1 MSGFGVSRTA
11 RGLASLLLAML
22 FAGAMSVFWLTV
34 SAPSASAATV
44 TEPVEIVDPTTR
56 SSGDGWSW
64 DPAGSAGTLT
74 LEGADI
80 QVADMKDANAAIVVP
95 DGATIHLKGENT
107 IVSAAPSA
115 SSSDLLAAI
124 YCEGDLTIT
133 GDDAASASI
142 RGEGSL
148 NAGIY
153 CVGDLSIQSGVELN
167 VSAVND
173 GYAGTFVNGNLVITG
188 GSTVATIGSSEG
200 LVVMGSTNIA
210 DAAQVKLGTENAT
223 PGDSLAA
230 NFTGDVTISGTEV
243 IVSGSGVEFWG
254 TAALAGSEVTME
266 VDTSGAIH
274 AMKGL
279 EITDGSNVSASSSGH
294 VIEILGDMLV
304 QGSTLRVEGVGIW
317 DTAITVTDGNLTVDG
332 SSVTALGDST
342 ERTKGISLNVIRKG
356 SLAGNLILKGAP
368 SLTIEGTDVAIQFVS
383 QAEDLQGNHVVIGD
397 PNIGA
402 VEGGMLTYAERDF
415 GTDFLGVWTYS
426 TGDVSIGDNFAV
438 EGASQRVVIGTE
450 NSVLLVTD
458 NGAAAAGIED
468 VKAIAADGTEYAAQ
482 EWLDGSHVGYYRFA
496 RDLPAG
502 TYTLDFGAGY
512 ETAGAA
518 VIEVIDLGQSLFT
531 MNFHTVEVAQADN
544 VWAWMIQPST
554 GERVSVLEHVLYGAE
569 IQIGAQPDNGYR
581 FVKWEVA
588 GAAPEW
594 ENGDAAKA
602 EQMVTVIGQATMT
615 PTVEAAAP
623 ADPGSGD
630 SGKDSGKG
638 SGKTGLAASGD
649 SADGVVTIAAIAAGI
664 GAAAAA
670 GAAAKCRSRR

>member
-1 MSGFGVSRTA
+1 MSGNGVSRTV
-11 RGLASLLLAML
+11 RGLASLLLAVL
-22 FAGAMSVFWLTV
+22 FAGALSVFWLTV

-44 TEPVEIVDPTTR
+44 TEPVEIVDPTAQR
-56 SSGDGWSW
+56 SGDGWSW

-74 LEGADI
+74 LERADI
-80 QVADMKDANAAIVVP
+80 QVADMKDGKAAIVVP

-124 YCEGDLTIT
+124 YCEGDLVIT

-142 RGEGSL
+142 RGEGGL
-148 NAGIY
+148 NVGVY
-153 CVGDLSIQSGVELN
+153 CEGDLSIQGAIELN
-167 VSAVND
+167 VSALND
-173 GYAGTFVNGNLVITG
+173 GYAGTFVDGDLMIAD
-188 GSTVATIGSSEG
+188 GSTVAIAGSSEG
-200 LVVMGSTNIA
+200 LVVAGITDIA
-210 DAAQVKLGTENAT
+210 DAAQVKLGTEGIVAAN
-223 PGDSLAA
+223 SLAA
-230 NFTGDVTISGTEV
+230 KFNGDATISGSEV
-243 IVSGSGVEFWG
+243 VVSGSGVEFWG
-254 TAALAGSEVTME
+254 VTTISGSEVTMD
-266 VDTSGAIH
+266 VNTSGAIH

-279 EITDGSNVSASSSGH
+279 EIAGGSNVSASSSGH

-317 DTAITVTDGNLTVDG
+317 DTAITVTDGDLTVDG
-332 SSVTALGDST
+332 SSVTALGDSA
-342 ERTKGISLNVIRKG
+342 ESTKGISLNVIRKG

-368 SLTIEGTDVAIQFVS
+368 SLTIEGTGVALQFVS
-383 QAEDLQGNHVVIGD
+383 QAEDLQGNHVVISD
-397 PNIGA
+397 PNVGA
-402 VEGGMLTYAERDF
+402 IEGGMLTYAERDF
-415 GTDFLGVWTYS
+415 VTDFLGIWTYA
-426 TGDVSIGDNFAV
+426 TGDVSIGDNFGV
-438 EGASQRVVIGTE
+438 VGASQRVVIGTE

-458 NGAAAAGIED
+458 NGAAATGLEG

-496 RDLPAG
+496 SDLPEG

-512 ETAGAA
+512 ETASAA
-518 VIEVIDLGQSLFT
+518 VIEVIGLGPSLFT

-554 GERVSVLEHVLYGAE
+554 GERVSILEHVLHGAE
-569 IQIGAQPDNGYR
+569 IQIGAQPDSGYQ
-581 FVKWEVA
+581 FVKWEAA
-588 GAAPEW
+588 GTAPEW

-602 EQMVTVIGQATMT
+602 EQLVAIIGQAAIT
-615 PTVEAAAP
+615 PTVATAAP
-623 ADPGSGD
+623 ADPGSED

-649 SADGVVTIAAIAAGI
+649 SAGGVVAIAAVAAGI

-670 GAAAKCRSRR
+670 GAAAKRRSRR

>member
-1 MSGFGVSRTA
+1 MSGIGVSRTA
-11 RGLASLLLAML
+11 RGLVSLLLAML

-44 TEPVEIVDPTTR
+44 TEPVEIVDPTAQ
-56 SSGDGWSW
+56 SSDDGWSW

-74 LEGADI
+74 FEGADI

-95 DGATIHLKGENT
+95 DGATIHLKGEST

-133 GDDAASASI
+133 GDDTVSASI

-153 CVGDLSIQSGVELN
+153 CVGDLSIQSGAELN

-173 GYAGTFVNGNLVITG
+173 EYAGTFVNGNLVITG
-188 GSTVATIGSSEG
+188 GSTVATTGSSEG
-200 LVVMGSTNIA
+200 LVVMGSTNI
-210 DAAQVKLGTENAT
+210 
-223 PGDSLAA
+223 
-230 NFTGDVTISGTEV
+230 
-243 IVSGSGVEFWG
+243 
-254 TAALAGSEVTME
+254 
-266 VDTSGAIH
+266 
-274 AMKGL
+274 
-279 EITDGSNVSASSSGH
+279 
-294 VIEILGDMLV
+294 
-304 QGSTLRVEGVGIW
+304 
-317 DTAITVTDGNLTVDG
+317 
-332 SSVTALGDST
+332 
-342 ERTKGISLNVIRKG
+342 
-356 SLAGNLILKGAP
+356 
-368 SLTIEGTDVAIQFVS
+368 
-383 QAEDLQGNHVVIGD
+383 
-397 PNIGA
+397 
-402 VEGGMLTYAERDF
+402 
-415 GTDFLGVWTYS
+415 
-426 TGDVSIGDNFAV
+426 AV

-458 NGAAAAGIED
+458 NGAAAAGIEG

-518 VIEVIDLGQSLFT
+518 VIEVIDLGPSLFT

-569 IQIGAQPDNGYR
+569 IQISAQPDNGYR
-581 FVKWEVA
+581 FVKWEAV

-602 EQMVTVIGQATMT
+602 EQMVAIVGQATMT

-630 SGKDSGKG
+630 PGKDSGKG

-649 SADGVVTIAAIAAGI
+649 SADGVVAIAAIAAGI

-670 GAAAKCRSRR
+670 GAAAKRRSRR

>member
-1 MSGFGVSRTA
+1 MSGIGVSRTA

-44 TEPVEIVDPTTR
+44 TEPVEIVDPTAQC
-56 SSGDGWSW
+56 SGDGWSW

-95 DGATIHLKGENT
+95 DGATIHLKGEST

-133 GDDAASASI
+133 GDDTASASI

-188 GSTVATIGSSEG
+188 GSTVATTGSSEG

-210 DAAQVKLGTENAT
+210 DAAQVKFGTENAT

-243 IVSGSGVEFWG
+243 IVSGSGVEFWS
-254 TAALAGSEVTME
+254 TAALVGSEVTMD
-266 VDTSGAIH
+266 VDASGAIH

-279 EITDGSNVSASSSGH
+279 EITGGSNVSASSSGH

-304 QGSTLRVEGVGIW
+304 QGSILRVEGVGIW
-317 DTAITVTDGNLTVDG
+317 DTAITVTDGDLTVDG
-332 SSVTALGDST
+332 S
-342 ERTKGISLNVIRKG
+342 
-356 SLAGNLILKGAP
+356 
-368 SLTIEGTDVAIQFVS
+368 
-383 QAEDLQGNHVVIGD
+383 
-397 PNIGA
+397 
-402 VEGGMLTYAERDF
+402 
-415 GTDFLGVWTYS
+415 
-426 TGDVSIGDNFAV
+426 
-438 EGASQRVVIGTE
+438 
-450 NSVLLVTD
+450 
-458 NGAAAAGIED
+458 
-468 VKAIAADGTEYAAQ
+468 
-482 EWLDGSHVGYYRFA
+482 
-496 RDLPAG
+496 
-502 TYTLDFGAGY
+502 
-512 ETAGAA
+512 
-518 VIEVIDLGQSLFT
+518 
-531 MNFHTVEVAQADN
+531 
-544 VWAWMIQPST
+544 
-554 GERVSVLEHVLYGAE
+554 SVLEHVLYGAE

-581 FVKWEVA
+581 FVKWESV

-602 EQMVTVIGQATMT
+602 EQMVTIVGQATMT

-630 SGKDSGKG
+630 PGKDSGKG

-649 SADGVVTIAAIAAGI
+649 SADGVVAIAAIAAGI

-670 GAAAKCRSRR
+670 GAAAKRRSRR

>member
-1 MSGFGVSRTA
+1 MTD
-11 RGLASLLLAML
+11 
-22 FAGAMSVFWLTV
+22 
-34 SAPSASAATV
+34 
-44 TEPVEIVDPTTR
+44 PVEIVDPTAQ

-80 QVADMKDANAAIVVP
+80 QVADMKEANAAIVVP
-95 DGATIHLKGENT
+95 DGATIHLKGEST

-124 YCEGDLTIT
+124 YCEGDRTIT
-133 GDDAASASI
+133 GDDTASASI

-188 GSTVATIGSSEG
+188 GSTVATTGSSEG

-243 IVSGSGVEFWG
+243 IVSGSGVEFWS
-254 TAALAGSEVTME
+254 TAALVGSEVTMD
-266 VDTSGAIH
+266 VDASGAIH

-279 EITDGSNVSASSSGH
+279 EITGGSNVSASSSGH
-294 VIEILGDMLV
+294 VIEVLGDMLV

-317 DTAITVTDGNLTVDG
+317 DTAITVTDGDLTVDG

-342 ERTKGISLNVIRKG
+342 ESTKGISLNVIRKG

-383 QAEDLQGNHVVIGD
+383 QAEDLQSNHVVIGD

-402 VEGGMLTYAERDF
+402 VEGGKLTYAERDF

-426 TGDVSIGDNFAV
+426 TG
-438 EGASQRVVIGTE
+438 
-450 NSVLLVTD
+450 
-458 NGAAAAGIED
+458 
-468 VKAIAADGTEYAAQ
+468 
-482 EWLDGSHVGYYRFA
+482 
-496 RDLPAG
+496 
-502 TYTLDFGAGY
+502 
-512 ETAGAA
+512 AA
-518 VIEVIDLGQSLFT
+518 VIEVIDLGPSLFT

-581 FVKWEVA
+581 FVKWEAA

-630 SGKDSGKG
+630 PGKDSGKG

-670 GAAAKCRSRR
+670 GAAAKRRSRR

>member
-1 MSGFGVSRTA
+1 MSGIGVSRTA

-34 SAPSASAATV
+34 STPSASAATV
-44 TEPVEIVDPTTR
+44 TEPVEIVDPTAQ

-95 DGATIHLKGENT
+95 DGATIHLKGEST

-124 YCEGDLTIT
+124 YCEGDLTIA
-133 GDDAASASI
+133 GDDTASASI

-188 GSTVATIGSSEG
+188 GSTVATTGSSEG

-210 DAAQVKLGTENAT
+210 
-223 PGDSLAA
+223 
-230 NFTGDVTISGTEV
+230 
-243 IVSGSGVEFWG
+243 
-254 TAALAGSEVTME
+254 
-266 VDTSGAIH
+266 
-274 AMKGL
+274 
-279 EITDGSNVSASSSGH
+279 
-294 VIEILGDMLV
+294 
-304 QGSTLRVEGVGIW
+304 
-317 DTAITVTDGNLTVDG
+317 
-332 SSVTALGDST
+332 
-342 ERTKGISLNVIRKG
+342 
-356 SLAGNLILKGAP
+356 
-368 SLTIEGTDVAIQFVS
+368 
-383 QAEDLQGNHVVIGD
+383 
-397 PNIGA
+397 
-402 VEGGMLTYAERDF
+402 
-415 GTDFLGVWTYS
+415 
-426 TGDVSIGDNFAV
+426 V
-438 EGASQRVVIGTE
+438 EGASQRVVIETE

-458 NGAAAAGIED
+458 NGAAAAGIEG

-502 TYTLDFGAGY
+502 IYTLDFGAGY

-518 VIEVIDLGQSLFT
+518 VIEVIDLGPSLFT
-531 MNFHTVEVAQADN
+531 MNFHTVKVAQTDN

-581 FVKWEVA
+581 FVKWEAV

-602 EQMVTVIGQATMT
+602 EQMVTIVGQATMT

-630 SGKDSGKG
+630 PGKDSGKG
-638 SGKTGLAASGD
+638 SGKTGLAASDD
-649 SADGVVTIAAIAAGI
+649 SADGVMAIAAIAAGI

-670 GAAAKCRSRR
+670 GAAAKRRSRR

>member
-1 MSGFGVSRTA
+1 MSGIGISRTA

-22 FAGAMSVFWLTV
+22 FAGALSVFWLTV

-44 TEPVEIVDPTTR
+44 TEPVEIVDPTAQ

-95 DGATIHLKGENT
+95 DGATIHLKGEST

-124 YCEGDLTIT
+124 YCEGDLTIA
-133 GDDAASASI
+133 GDDTASASI

-188 GSTVATIGSSEG
+188 GSTVATTGSSEG

-210 DAAQVKLGTENAT
+210 DAARVKLGTENAT

-243 IVSGSGVEFWG
+243 IVSGSGVEFWS
-254 TAALAGSEVTME
+254 TAALVGSEVTMD
-266 VDTSGAIH
+266 VDASGAIH

-279 EITDGSNVSASSSGH
+279 EITGGSNVSASSSGH

-317 DTAITVTDGNLTVDG
+317 DTAITVTDGDLTVDG

-342 ERTKGISLNVIRKG
+342 ESTKGISLNVIRKG

-402 VEGGMLTYAERDF
+402 VEGGKLTYAERDF
-415 GTDFLGVWTYS
+415 GTDFLGVWTY
-426 TGDVSIGDNFAV
+426 
-438 EGASQRVVIGTE
+438 
-450 NSVLLVTD
+450 
-458 NGAAAAGIED
+458 
-468 VKAIAADGTEYAAQ
+468 
-482 EWLDGSHVGYYRFA
+482 
-496 RDLPAG
+496 
-502 TYTLDFGAGY
+502 
-512 ETAGAA
+512 
-518 VIEVIDLGQSLFT
+518 
-531 MNFHTVEVAQADN
+531 
-544 VWAWMIQPST
+544 ST

-602 EQMVTVIGQATMT
+602 EQMVTIVGQATMT

-630 SGKDSGKG
+630 PGKDSGKG

-649 SADGVVTIAAIAAGI
+649 SADGVVAIAAIAAGI

-670 GAAAKCRSRR
+670 GAAAKRRSRR

>member
-1 MSGFGVSRTA
+1 MSGIGISRTA

-22 FAGAMSVFWLTV
+22 FAGALSVFWLTV

-44 TEPVEIVDPTTR
+44 TEPVEIVDPTAQ

-95 DGATIHLKGENT
+95 DGATIHLKGEST

-124 YCEGDLTIT
+124 YCEGDLTIA
-133 GDDAASASI
+133 GDDTASASI

-188 GSTVATIGSSEG
+188 GSTVATTGSSEG

-210 DAAQVKLGTENAT
+210 DAARVKLGTENAT

-243 IVSGSGVEFWG
+243 IVSGSGVEFWS
-254 TAALAGSEVTME
+254 TAALVGSEVTMD
-266 VDTSGAIH
+266 VDASGAIH

-279 EITDGSNVSASSSGH
+279 EITGGSNVSASSSGH

-317 DTAITVTDGNLTVDG
+317 DTAITVTDGDLTVDG

-342 ERTKGISLNVIRKG
+342 ESTKGISLNVIRKG

-402 VEGGMLTYAERDF
+402 VEGGKLTYAERDF
-415 GTDFLGVWTYS
+415 GTDFLGVWTY
-426 TGDVSIGDNFAV
+426 
-438 EGASQRVVIGTE
+438 
-450 NSVLLVTD
+450 
-458 NGAAAAGIED
+458 
-468 VKAIAADGTEYAAQ
+468 
-482 EWLDGSHVGYYRFA
+482 
-496 RDLPAG
+496 
-502 TYTLDFGAGY
+502 
-512 ETAGAA
+512 
-518 VIEVIDLGQSLFT
+518 
-531 MNFHTVEVAQADN
+531 
-544 VWAWMIQPST
+544 ST

-581 FVKWEVA
+581 VVKWEVA

-602 EQMVTVIGQATMT
+602 EQMVTIVGQATMT

-630 SGKDSGKG
+630 PGKDSGKG

-649 SADGVVTIAAIAAGI
+649 SADGVVAIAAIAAGI

-670 GAAAKCRSRR
+670 GAAAKRRSRR

>member
-1 MSGFGVSRTA
+1 MSGIGVSRTA

-44 TEPVEIVDPTTR
+44 TEPVEIVDPTAQ

-64 DPAGSAGTLT
+64 DSAGSAGTLT

-80 QVADMKDANAAIVVP
+80 QVADMKDAYAAIVVP
-95 DGATIHLKGENT
+95 DGATIHLKGEST

-133 GDDAASASI
+133 GDDTASASI

-188 GSTVATIGSSEG
+188 GSTVATTGSSEG

-243 IVSGSGVEFWG
+243 IVSGSGVEFWS
-254 TAALAGSEVTME
+254 TSALVGSEVTMD
-266 VDTSGAIH
+266 VDASGAIH

-279 EITDGSNVSASSSGH
+279 EITGGSNVSASSSGH

-317 DTAITVTDGNLTVDG
+317 DTAITVTDGDLTVDG
-332 SSVTALGDST
+332 SSVTALGDSA
-342 ERTKGISLNVIRKG
+342 ESTKGISLNVIRKG

-383 QAEDLQGNHVVIGD
+383 QAEGLQSNHVVIGD

-402 VEGGMLTYAERDF
+402 VEGGKLTYAERDF
-415 GTDFLGVWTYS
+415 GTDFLGVWTY
-426 TGDVSIGDNFAV
+426 
-438 EGASQRVVIGTE
+438 
-450 NSVLLVTD
+450 
-458 NGAAAAGIED
+458 
-468 VKAIAADGTEYAAQ
+468 
-482 EWLDGSHVGYYRFA
+482 
-496 RDLPAG
+496 
-502 TYTLDFGAGY
+502 
-512 ETAGAA
+512 
-518 VIEVIDLGQSLFT
+518 
-531 MNFHTVEVAQADN
+531 
-544 VWAWMIQPST
+544 ST

-581 FVKWEVA
+581 FVKWEAV

-630 SGKDSGKG
+630 PGKDSGKG

-649 SADGVVTIAAIAAGI
+649 SADGVVSIAAIAAGI

-670 GAAAKCRSRR
+670 GAAAKRRSRR

>member
-1 MSGFGVSRTA
+1 MSGIGVSRTA

-44 TEPVEIVDPTTR
+44 TEPVEIVDPTAQ

-95 DGATIHLKGENT
+95 DGATIHLKGEST

-133 GDDAASASI
+133 GDDTASASI

-243 IVSGSGVEFWG
+243 IVSGSGVEFWS
-254 TAALAGSEVTME
+254 TAALVGSEVTMD

-279 EITDGSNVSASSSGH
+279 EIIGGSNVSASSSGH

-317 DTAITVTDGNLTVDG
+317 DTAITVTDGDLTVDG

-342 ERTKGISLNVIRKG
+342 ESTKGISLNVIRKG

-415 GTDFLGVWTYS
+415 GTDFLGAWTYS
-426 TGDVSIGDNFAV
+426 TGDVSIDDNFAV

-458 NGAAAAGIED
+458 NGAAAAGIEG
-468 VKAIAADGTEYAAQ
+468 VKAITADGIEYAAQ

-496 RDLPAG
+496 QDLPVG

-518 VIEVIDLGQSLFT
+518 VIEVIDLGPSLFT

-581 FVKWEVA
+581 FVKWEA
-588 GAAPEW
+588 SGAAPEW

-630 SGKDSGKG
+630 PGKDSGKG

-670 GAAAKCRSRR
+670 GAAAKRRSRR

>member
-1 MSGFGVSRTA
+1 MSGIGVSRTA

-44 TEPVEIVDPTTR
+44 TDPVEIVDPTAQ

-74 LEGADI
+74 LEGANI
-80 QVADMKDANAAIVVP
+80 QVADMKEANAAIVVP
-95 DGATIHLKGENT
+95 DGAT
-107 IVSAAPSA
+107 
-115 SSSDLLAAI
+115 
-124 YCEGDLTIT
+124 
-133 GDDAASASI
+133 
-142 RGEGSL
+142 
-148 NAGIY
+148 
-153 CVGDLSIQSGVELN
+153 
-167 VSAVND
+167 
-173 GYAGTFVNGNLVITG
+173 
-188 GSTVATIGSSEG
+188 VATTGSSEG

-210 DAAQVKLGTENAT
+210 DVAQVKLGTENAT

-243 IVSGSGVEFWG
+243 IVSGSGVEFWS
-254 TAALAGSEVTME
+254 TAALVGSEVTMD

-279 EITDGSNVSASSSGH
+279 EITGGSNVSASSSGH

-342 ERTKGISLNVIRKG
+342 ESTKGISLNVIRKG

-426 TGDVSIGDNFAV
+426 TG
-438 EGASQRVVIGTE
+438 
-450 NSVLLVTD
+450 
-458 NGAAAAGIED
+458 
-468 VKAIAADGTEYAAQ
+468 
-482 EWLDGSHVGYYRFA
+482 
-496 RDLPAG
+496 
-502 TYTLDFGAGY
+502 
-512 ETAGAA
+512 
-518 VIEVIDLGQSLFT
+518 
-531 MNFHTVEVAQADN
+531 
-544 VWAWMIQPST
+544 
-554 GERVSVLEHVLYGAE
+554 ERVSVLEHVLYGAE

-581 FVKWEVA
+581 FVKWEVV

-602 EQMVTVIGQATMT
+602 EQMVTIVGQATMT

-623 ADPGSGD
+623 ADPGSWD
-630 SGKDSGKG
+630 PGKDSGKG

-649 SADGVVTIAAIAAGI
+649 SADGVVAIAAIAAGI

-670 GAAAKCRSRR
+670 GAAAKRRSRR

>member
-1 MSGFGVSRTA
+1 MSGIGVSRTA

-44 TEPVEIVDPTTR
+44 TEPVEIVDPTAQ

-243 IVSGSGVEFWG
+243 IVSGSGVEFWS
-254 TAALAGSEVTME
+254 TAALVGSEVTMD

-279 EITDGSNVSASSSGH
+279 EITGGSNVSASSSGH

-304 QGSTLRVEGVGIW
+304 QGSTLRVEGVGTW

-342 ERTKGISLNVIRKG
+342 ESTKGISLNVIRKG

-458 NGAAAAGIED
+458 NGAAAAGIEG

-502 TYTLDFGAGY
+502 TYTLDFGP
-512 ETAGAA
+512 
-518 VIEVIDLGQSLFT
+518 SLFT
-531 MNFHTVEVAQADN
+531 MDFHTVEVVQADN

-569 IQIGAQPDNGYR
+569 IQIGAQPDKGYR
-581 FVKWEVA
+581 FVKWEAA

-602 EQMVTVIGQATMT
+602 EQMVTIIGQATMT
-615 PTVEAAAP
+615 PTVDATAP
-623 ADPGSGD
+623 ADPGSGN

-638 SGKTGLAASGD
+638 SGKTGLAASGV
-649 SADGVVTIAAIAAGI
+649 SADGVVTIAAVAAAI

-670 GAAAKCRSRR
+670 GAAAKRRSRR

>member
-1 MSGFGVSRTA
+1 MSGVGVSRTA

-22 FAGAMSVFWLTV
+22 FAGTLSVFWLTV

-44 TEPVEIVDPTTR
+44 TEPVEIVDPTAQ

-74 LEGADI
+74 LEGVDI

-95 DGATIHLKGENT
+95 DGATIHLKGEST

-124 YCEGDLTIT
+124 YCEGDRTIT
-133 GDDAASASI
+133 GDDTASASI

-153 CVGDLSIQSGVELN
+153 CVGD
-167 VSAVND
+167 
-173 GYAGTFVNGNLVITG
+173 
-188 GSTVATIGSSEG
+188 
-200 LVVMGSTNIA
+200 
-210 DAAQVKLGTENAT
+210 
-223 PGDSLAA
+223 
-230 NFTGDVTISGTEV
+230 
-243 IVSGSGVEFWG
+243 
-254 TAALAGSEVTME
+254 
-266 VDTSGAIH
+266 
-274 AMKGL
+274 
-279 EITDGSNVSASSSGH
+279 
-294 VIEILGDMLV
+294 
-304 QGSTLRVEGVGIW
+304 
-317 DTAITVTDGNLTVDG
+317 
-332 SSVTALGDST
+332 ST
-342 ERTKGISLNVIRKG
+342 ESTKGISLNVIRKG

-383 QAEDLQGNHVVIGD
+383 QAEDFQSNHVVIGD

-402 VEGGMLTYAERDF
+402 VEGGKLTYAERDF

-426 TGDVSIGDNFAV
+426 TGDVSIGENFAV

-458 NGAAAAGIED
+458 NGAAAAGIEG
-468 VKAIAADGTEYAAQ
+468 VKAIAADGIEYAAQ

-496 RDLPAG
+496 RDLPVG

-512 ETAGAA
+512 ETAGTA
-518 VIEVIDLGQSLFT
+518 VIEVIDLGPSLFT
-531 MNFHTVEVAQADN
+531 MNFHTVELAQADN

-581 FVKWEVA
+581 FVKWEAV

-602 EQMVTVIGQATMT
+602 EQMVTIVGQATMT

-630 SGKDSGKG
+630 PGKDSGKG

-649 SADGVVTIAAIAAGI
+649 SADGVVAIAAIAAGI

-670 GAAAKCRSRR
+670 GAAAKRRSRR

>member
-1 MSGFGVSRTA
+1 MSGIGVSRTA

-22 FAGAMSVFWLTV
+22 FAGTLSVFWLTV

-44 TEPVEIVDPTTR
+44 TEPVEIVDPTAQC
-56 SSGDGWSW
+56 SGDGWSW

-95 DGATIHLKGENT
+95 DGATIHLKGEST

-173 GYAGTFVNGNLVITG
+173 GYAGTFVNGNLVITS
-188 GSTVATIGSSEG
+188 GSTVATTGSSEG

-210 DAAQVKLGTENAT
+210 DAAQVKLGTENAK

-243 IVSGSGVEFWG
+243 IVSGSGVEFWS
-254 TAALAGSEVTME
+254 TAALVGSEATMD
-266 VDTSGAIH
+266 VDASGAIH

-279 EITDGSNVSASSSGH
+279 EITGGSNVSASSSGH

-317 DTAITVTDGNLTVDG
+317 DTAITVTDGDLTVDG

-342 ERTKGISLNVIRKG
+342 ESTKGISLNVIRKG

-383 QAEDLQGNHVVIGD
+383 QAEDLQSNHVVIGD

-402 VEGGMLTYAERDF
+402 VEGGKLTYAERDF

-426 TGDVSIGDNFAV
+426 TG
-438 EGASQRVVIGTE
+438 
-450 NSVLLVTD
+450 
-458 NGAAAAGIED
+458 
-468 VKAIAADGTEYAAQ
+468 
-482 EWLDGSHVGYYRFA
+482 
-496 RDLPAG
+496 
-502 TYTLDFGAGY
+502 
-512 ETAGAA
+512 AA
-518 VIEVIDLGQSLFT
+518 VIEVIDLGPSLFT
-531 MNFHTVEVAQADN
+531 RNFHTVEVAQADN

-581 FVKWEVA
+581 FVKWEAA

-602 EQMVTVIGQATMT
+602 EQMVTIVGQATMT

-630 SGKDSGKG
+630 PGKDSGKG

-670 GAAAKCRSRR
+670 GAAAKRRSRR